1 MEWDINRTDN
11 ENKVPGILY
20 GRYPGDSYAGG
31 NPWQLLTA
39 VLAETFYLA
48 SQDMLEQSRVQG
60 DFFLSNADHKEW
72 KELLQLGEGSTASD
86 FVTNAKA
93 AGDSVMTRLYSH
105 IKDDGG
111 RIDEQIDRE
120 TGVQKSAKTLTWSHA
135 NVLHALHIR
144 NKLVSAM
151 EQPLEFIQ

>member
-1 MEWDINRTDN
+1 M
-11 ENKVPGILY
+11 
-20 GRYPGDSYAGG
+20 
-31 NPWQLLTA
+31 TA

-48 SQDMLEQSRVQG
+48 SQDMLEQSRVHG
-60 DFFLSNADHKEW
+60 DFFLSEADHGEW

-86 FVTNAKA
+86 FVAQSKN
-93 AGDSVMTRLYSH
+93 AGDSVMFRLYSH
-105 IKDDGG
+105 VKDDGG

-144 NKLVSAM
+144 NKLVSALA
-151 EQPLEFIQ
+151 EPQEYLQ